1 MSKPKKIAL
10 LGNPNS
16 GKTAVF
22 NQLTGMS
29 QKVSNYPGVTV
40 EKHVGKIH
48 LSNTL
53 YDLIDFPGIYG
64 IIPNSLD
71 EEIVCKEI
79 YNWCTNPESKP
90 DLIVCVLDSN
100 NISRNLYLAT
110 QIIEL
115 GIPTIFALNMIDLLQ
130 SSNKQINASLLK
142 EKLGAY
148 DVVTCC
154 ALNINGLIDLTQS
167 ITSFFN
173 RDYTKKESPTILDKT
188 IILSLSDL

>member
-53 YDLIDFPGIYG
+53 YDLIASWF
-64 IIPNSLD
+64 S
-71 EEIVCKEI
+71 
-79 YNWCTNPESKP
+79 
-90 DLIVCVLDSN
+90 
-100 NISRNLYLAT
+100 
-110 QIIEL
+110 EL
-115 GIPTIFALNMIDLLQ
+115 
-130 SSNKQINASLLK
+130 
-142 EKLGAY
+142 
-148 DVVTCC
+148 
-154 ALNINGLIDLTQS
+154 
-167 ITSFFN
+167 
-173 RDYTKKESPTILDKT
+173 
-188 IILSLSDL
+188 